1 MINFYKLCNEIFL
14 EINGVLHTGWHKV
27 EFILRGIVSG
37 NIFPGKKSRC
47 RDNIPIFLPPTLNGE
62 SR

>member
-37 NIFPGKKSRC
+37 NIFPGKKK
-47 RDNIPIFLPPTLNGE
+47 
-62 SR
+62 